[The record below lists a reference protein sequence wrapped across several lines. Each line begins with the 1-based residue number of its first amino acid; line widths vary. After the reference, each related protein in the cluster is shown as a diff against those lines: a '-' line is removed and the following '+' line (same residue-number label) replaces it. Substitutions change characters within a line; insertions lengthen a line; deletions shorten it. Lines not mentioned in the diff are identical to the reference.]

1 MDKKTIREIA
11 ISSAMYSL
19 GAIFAPLILIGG
31 SGYLLDKL
39 LATRPF
45 IFIFS
50 IIIAFLVTNIML
62 FKRINKINKIID
74 TYREKVIKEKMDEA
88 GVKDKTEND

>member
-39 LATRPF
+39 LDTHPF
-45 IFIFS
+45 IFILS
-50 IIIAFLVTNIML
+50 IIVAFFVTNIML

-74 TYREKVIKEKMDEA
+74 SYREKLTEEKMKQA
-88 GVKDKTEND
+88 GTKTKPEND